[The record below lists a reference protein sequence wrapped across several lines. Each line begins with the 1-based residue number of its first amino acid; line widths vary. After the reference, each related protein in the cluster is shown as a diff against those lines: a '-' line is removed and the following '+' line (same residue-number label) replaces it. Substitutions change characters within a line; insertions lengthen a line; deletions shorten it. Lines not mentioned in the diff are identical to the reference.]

1 MNSMGMK
8 EEDGDCGSLGR
19 ERMCSY
25 LEIGGI

>member
-8 EEDGDCGSLGR
+8 EDGDCGSLGR

-25 LEIGGI
+25 LDIGGV